1 MMLNNGVN
9 GKCNMKTI
17 GITGGVG
24 TGKSA
29 LLSYIKEHYNCQVII
44 ADQVAHQVKEPGQRC
59 YDELV
64 KLLGKD
70 ILAVDGTIEKSRMAE
85 KIFADK
91 TVLTQVNHIIH
102 PAVKDFILQK
112 IAECKAEG
120 KSDFLFVEA
129 ALLIEGGYEQIVDEL
144 WYIHS
149 QADLR
154 RSRLKETRAY
164 SDEKIDQIL
173 REQLS
178 EEEFRQHCN
187 VVIDNSRTFAD
198 TCKQVDKKLEEY
210 LCQRR

>member
-1 MMLNNGVN
+1 
-9 GKCNMKTI
+9 MKTI

-44 ADQVAHQVKEPGQRC
+44 ADQVAHQVKEPGQHC
-59 YDELV
+59 YEELV
-64 KLLGKD
+64 KLLGKE
-70 ILAVDGTIEKSRMAE
+70 ILTGDGTIDKSRMAE

-91 TVLTQVNHIIH
+91 AVLNQVNHIIH
-102 PAVKDFILQK
+102 PAVKDFILK
-112 IAECKAEG
+112 EIKDCKAEG
-120 KSDFLFVEA
+120 KKDFLFVEA
-129 ALLIEGGYEQIVDEL
+129 ALLIEDGYEQIVDEL

-149 QADLR
+149 QSDLR

-173 REQLS
+173 KEQLS
-178 EEEFRQHCN
+178 EKEFRQHCN
-187 VVIDNSRTFAD
+187 VIIDNNGNFTD

-210 LCQRR
+210 LCQR